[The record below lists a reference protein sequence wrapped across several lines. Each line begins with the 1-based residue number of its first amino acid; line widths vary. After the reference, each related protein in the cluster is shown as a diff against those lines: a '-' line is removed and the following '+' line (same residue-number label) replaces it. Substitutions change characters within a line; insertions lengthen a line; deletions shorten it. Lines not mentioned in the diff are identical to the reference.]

1 MFTGDHV
8 RHIYIPKVVTN
19 KGLGRFAV
27 VKESCM
33 SCKNVLPPKWKDVIC
48 QNCLPKKKEI
58 FIERNLELIQ
68 AEKLYSDLWV
78 QCQRCQQSLHQDIL
92 CTSRDCPI
100 FYRRIKAKKN
110 LEEVS
115 D

>member
-1 MFTGDHV
+1 MFDTIGKAELTLFSGDHV
-8 RHIYIPKVVTN
+8 RNIYAPKISSN

-33 SCKNVLPPKWKDVIC
+33 ACKNVLPPKCSDVIC
-48 QNCLPKKKEI
+48 DKCQPKKKDI

-78 QCQRCQQSLHQDIL
+78 QC
-92 CTSRDCPI
+92 
-100 FYRRIKAKKN
+100 
-110 LEEVS
+110 
-115 D
+115 